1 MPIKPRMHP
10 ELHTY
15 FEDKKKWEERFLTP
29 ELRSKNWDLYV
40 NEEIPNIYTIP
51 AFTEEFCDFMI
62 EEAEASNEW
71 TVDRHEHYPTTD
83 MVLQVIGMH
92 NTYHDI
98 LKNYIWPMAVHLY
111 KLEEPAWV
119 DMTSENFLARY
130 HPYGQYHLAL
140 HHDMSQVTSV
150 VTLNEDFEGGGTYF
164 SKQKTRLKG
173 LKGHISVHPGQITH
187 RHGGLPVKTG
197 QRYILVSF
205 CNLKK

>member
-1 MPIKPRMHP
+1 
-10 ELHTY
+10 
-15 FEDKKKWEERFLTP
+15 
-29 ELRSKNWDLYV
+29 
-40 NEEIPNIYTIP
+40 
-51 AFTEEFCDFMI
+51 
-62 EEAEASNEW
+62 
-71 TVDRHEHYPTTD
+71 
-83 MVLQVIGMH
+83 
-92 NTYHDI
+92 
-98 LKNYIWPMAVHLY
+98 MAVHLY

>member
-1 MPIKPRMHP
+1 MPNKPLMHP

-15 FEDKKKWEERFLTP
+15 FENPKKWEERFLTP
-29 ELRSKNWDLYV
+29 ELRSKNWDLYA
-40 NEEIPNIYTIP
+40 NEEMSNIFTIP

-71 TVDRHEHYPTTD
+71 TVDRHEFYPTTD

-92 NTYHDI
+92 NTYHQI
-98 LKNYIWPMAVHLY
+98 LKEFVWPMAAHLF
-111 KLEEPAWV
+111 KLEEPAWT

-130 HPYGQYHLAL
+130 HPYAQYHLSL
-140 HHDMSQVTSV
+140 HHDMSQITTV

-164 SKQKTRLKG
+164 SKQKTRLQG

-187 RHGGLPVKTG
+187 RHGGLPVKAG